1 MILVCGEAL
10 VDVFVGDPGSP
21 AATALP
27 AEIVA
32 GGSPFNVALGLA
44 RLGAPAAFLG
54 GLSSDRF
61 GELLRGI
68 LSREGVDLTLAPVKT
83 NPTTMSIVARGAD
96 GHPRYAFYGADAA
109 DRVFA
114 KADLPGGLGDDVRC
128 ITMGSYTLAVEPV
141 GEAYLAL
148 AEREAGRRV
157 ISIDPNLRPS
167 IVGDLDRWTARF
179 DRFATTASI
188 VKASDEDIAI
198 AYGGRLG
205 VGEAA
210 VRWQAAGAGLVVVTR
225 GAQGAIAFP
234 RAGEPLEVP
243 GRRVA
248 VVDTVGAGDT
258 FHAALLAN
266 LDATGS
272 LTPDRLAALSRDR
285 LGEALT
291 YAAAAA
297 AITCS
302 RRGADLPRAAE
313 VAAALAPKE
322 RP

>member
-10 VDVFVGDPGSP
+10 VDVFVGDPEP
-21 AATALP
+21 ATATRLP

-44 RLGAPAAFLG
+44 RLGTPAAFLG
-54 GLSSDRF
+54 GVSSDRF

-68 LSREGVDLTLAPVKT
+68 LAREGVDLSLAPVKA

-96 GHPRYAFYGADAA
+96 GHPRYAFYGENAA
-109 DRVFA
+109 DRVFSA
-114 KADLPGGLGDDVRC
+114 LDLPTVLPDDVSC

-141 GEAYLAL
+141 GEAYLTL
-148 AEREAGRRV
+148 AQREAGRRV
-157 ISIDPNLRPS
+157 VSIDPNLRPS
-167 IVGDLDRWTARF
+167 IIGDLARWATRF
-179 DRFATTASI
+179 DRFAATASI
-188 VKASDEDIAI
+188 VKSSDEDIAI
-198 AYGGRLG
+198 AYGGRLSIS
-205 VGEAA
+205 EAA
-210 VRWQAAGAGLVVVTR
+210 ARWQQAGAGLVVVTR
-225 GAQGAIAFP
+225 GAQGAVAFP
-234 RAGEPLEVP
+234 RDGLALEVP
-243 GRRVA
+243 GHRVD

-258 FHAALLAN
+258 FHAALLAH
-266 LDATGS
+266 LDRSGS
-272 LTPDRLAALSRDR
+272 LAAGTLVDLPRER
-285 LGEALT
+285 LGEALA

-313 VAAALAPKE
+313 VAAALDRKD